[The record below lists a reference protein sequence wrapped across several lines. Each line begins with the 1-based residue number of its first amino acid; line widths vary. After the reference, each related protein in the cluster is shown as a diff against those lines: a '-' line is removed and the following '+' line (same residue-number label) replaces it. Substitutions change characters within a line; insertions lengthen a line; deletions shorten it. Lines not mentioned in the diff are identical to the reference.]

1 MPSSNA
7 RVSVAI
13 TAQVQTDG
21 VFPSFTTYPA
31 TFERYLTNGTVGQ
44 TISKVYAV
52 TGTVGAEPTTLP
64 VAGTL
69 AKVKLWYVENTG
81 AAGGA
86 ASDVTLAG
94 APVNATVP
102 RGQCLLAT
110 NDLAGWTAANVTVTG
125 TTGAAYKIIALGN

>member
-7 RVSVAI
+7 RISLAI
-13 TAQVQTDG
+13 TAQVQADG

-31 TFERYLTNGTVGQ
+31 TFERYLTNGTTGQ

-52 TGTVGAEPTTLP
+52 TGTVGAEPTVLP

-69 AKVKLWYVENTG
+69 TTIKLWYVENTG
-81 AAGGA
+81 SANGT
-86 ASDVTLAG
+86 ASNVTTAS
-94 APVNATVP
+94 APVNGTVP

-110 NDLAGWTAANVTVTG
+110 NDFVGWPAASVTITG
-125 TTGAAYKIIALGN
+125 TAGAAYKIIALGN